1 LDAKKTRSRYACPSD
16 QLAKKDTMNA
26 TITTPHRS
34 FGRSGLE
41 VPVLCFGTAGF
52 GGGNDFFKV
61 WGDVQQPLADRLVD
75 IAIEGGVHF
84 FDTANIYSD
93 GLAETILGHALK
105 GKRNNVLLASKATT
119 PSEALGDIGGSSR
132 AHVLQSV
139 DDSLARL
146 QTDYLDILYMHEFD
160 ATTPIEETLR
170 ALEHLVKSGKVRAIG
185 CSNYSGW
192 HTMKAFA
199 IADQLGLP
207 RYGGQQVSYSLA
219 LRDAENEH
227 IPLALDQDMALM
239 CYSPLGGGAVA
250 GNIQRGKPQV
260 ADTRLA
266 KMPDLMASPK
276 EVILTIADAIAQ
288 VAEETGKTF
297 AQISLN
303 WVLSRPGVCTA
314 IFAARTEA
322 QLIDNLGATGWKLT
336 PQQIELLDR
345 ASEQQPGYPYGHQRQ
360 FPTINPPPVPYYDIR
375 KS

>member
-1 LDAKKTRSRYACPSD
+1 MIQAQTTPSGVP
-16 QLAKKDTMNA
+16 M
-26 TITTPHRS
+26 PHRS
-34 FGRSGLE
+34 FGASGLE

-61 WGDVQQPLADRLVD
+61 WGDVQQEQANRLVE
-75 IAIEGGVHF
+75 IAIDGGVTF

-93 GLAETILGHALK
+93 GLAETILGKALK
-105 GKRNNVLLASKATT
+105 GKRQDVLLASKSST
-119 PSEALGDIGGSSR
+119 PSDALGVSGASRGALRKSVEGS
-132 AHVLQSV
+132 LQ
-139 DDSLARL
+139 RL

-170 ALEHLVKSGKVRAIG
+170 ALEELIDSGKVRYIG
-185 CSNYSGW
+185 ASNFSGW

-199 IADQLGLP
+199 LADKLNLP

-227 IPLALDQDMALM
+227 MPLALDQDMGLM

-250 GNIQRGKPQV
+250 GNIRRNAPRV

-266 KMPDLMASPK
+266 KMPELMASP
-276 EVILTIADAIAQ
+276 EDVVLRITDALAQ
-288 VAEETGKTF
+288 VAAETGKTF

-303 WVLSRPGVCTA
+303 WVLSRPGVCSA

-322 QLIDNLGATGWKLT
+322 QLHDNLGAVGWKLT

-345 ASEQQPGYPYGHQRQ
+345 ASEQKPAYPYSHQHQ
-360 FPTINPPPVPYYDIR
+360 FPTINPPPVPYYNVE

>member
-1 LDAKKTRSRYACPSD
+1 MKATMTSSTTRHSPIAPVAP
-16 QLAKKDTMNA
+16 QTGIA
-26 TITTPHRS
+26 HRT
-34 FGRSGLE
+34 FGASGLE

-52 GGGNDFFKV
+52 GGGDAFFKV
-61 WGDVQQPLADRLVD
+61 WGNVQQDLANRLVD
-75 IAIEGGVHF
+75 VAIDGGVNF

-93 GLAETILGHALK
+93 GLAETILGNALK
-105 GKRNNVLLASKATT
+105 GKRGSVILASKSST
-119 PSEALGDIGGSSR
+119 PNEKLGVSGAGR
-132 AHVLQSV
+132 ASLLKSV
-139 DDSLARL
+139 DASLARL

-170 ALEHLVKSGKVRAIG
+170 ALEELIASGKVRAIG
-185 CSNYSGW
+185 NSNFSGW

-227 IPLALDQDMALM
+227 IPVALDQEMALM

-250 GNIQRGKPQV
+250 GSIRRNVPRV

-266 KMPDLMASPK
+266 KMPELMASP
-276 EVILTIADAIAQ
+276 EDVVLRITDAIEQ
-288 VAEETGKTF
+288 VAAETGKTF
-297 AQISLN
+297 AQIALN
-303 WVLSRPGVCTA
+303 WVLSRPGVCSA

-322 QLIDNLGATGWKLT
+322 QLVDNLGAVGWKLT
-336 PQQIELLDR
+336 PQHIELLDR
-345 ASEQQPGYPYGHQRQ
+345 ASEQKPAYPYSHQHQ
-360 FPTINPPPVPYYDIR
+360 FPTINPPPVPYYHIT